1 MLRSYNFEQ
10 AAEKLALD
18 DSELKFLVH
27 HFWEFFSRSGADQ
40 QNRLFSSS
48 DISLIE
54 RVLQLQ
60 RTERMD
66 VGLIRQKLRHEICP
80 TYLAGTH
87 QAEFLAFCSG
97 RSGCGISTL
106 VWNLAAALALR
117 GARCTILDASCDP
130 SGLEQ
135 LIPGQAEAGEWCR
148 VLDTGVRFVS
158 GAKILSAGSNL
169 EALDE
174 ETVQELRL
182 LDSASD
188 FVLID
193 SGVGCSD
200 TALRFAMLVDE
211 TVMLT
216 TADVG
221 ENADC
226 FSVVRMLRDVDPELP
241 LSLVINRVANLDQAR
256 EAFAR
261 INGAG
266 RKLGFSDIPG
276 LGWVIEDEAMRRCRA
291 TGETVVEALPNSPS
305 ARCITRLAESMA
317 NRLKPVERRNH
328 GGLRDIVRALA
339 TARQRGALVKDVYE
353 NL

>member
-48 DISLIE
+48 DISLLE
-54 RVLQLQ
+54 RVVQLQ
-60 RTERMD
+60 RGERLD
-66 VGLIRQKLRHEICP
+66 VGVIRHKLRQEVCP
-80 TYLAGTH
+80 TYLAGTR

-97 RSGCGISTL
+97 RPGGGISTL
-106 VWNLAAALALR
+106 VWNLAAALASR
-117 GARCTILDASCDP
+117 GARCTIFDASFEQ
-130 SGLEQ
+130 SSLES
-135 LIPGQAEAGEWCR
+135 LIPGETESGEWCR
-148 VLDTGVRFVS
+148 VLDTGVRLIS
-158 GAKILSAGSNL
+158 GAKILAAGENFESLN
-169 EALDE
+169 D

-193 SGVGCSD
+193 SGLGCSD

-226 FSVVRMLRDVDPELP
+226 FSVVRMLRDVDPDLP
-241 LSLVINRVANLDQAR
+241 LGLVINRAASLDQAR

-266 RKLGFSDIPG
+266 SKLGLSDTPG
-276 LGWVIEDEAMRRCRA
+276 LGWVIEDEALRRCRA
-291 TGETVVEALPNSPS
+291 TGEAVVEALPNSPS
-305 ARCITRLAESMA
+305 ARCISRLAENMS
-317 NRLKPVERRNH
+317 NRLKPAERRNH
-328 GGLRDIVRALA
+328 GGLRDIVRTLA
-339 TARQRGALVKDVYE
+339 TAMQRGALVKDVY
-353 NL
+353 